1 VRRLLR
7 DAAVG
12 HIFGCCYAQEDG
24 AGVGYAGGEEGGVGF
39 LAFVDCGVWVRGE
52 GRAHGEEFLF
62 GADESADGDWV
73 FRFGRLGGGLEQAVE
88 NRAADLACSSE
99 DGVGGHFGDGLLR
112 MCWVS
117 GVLFLCVLG
126 SRYSGMVVVE
136 MYQVL
141 KVRCALGV
149 LEMEQHQG

>member
-1 VRRLLR
+1 
-7 DAAVG
+7 
-12 HIFGCCYAQEDG
+12 
-24 AGVGYAGGEEGGVGF
+24 
-39 LAFVDCGVWVRGE
+39 
-52 GRAHGEEFLF
+52 
-62 GADESADGDWV
+62 
-73 FRFGRLGGGLEQAVE
+73 
-88 NRAADLACSSE
+88 
-99 DGVGGHFGDGLLR
+99 
-112 MCWVS
+112 VS